1 MPLSRH
7 HSLHRPT
14 HGPLSAN
21 SLQNRT
27 LPATNL
33 GGAGAIGS
41 RNVVFCSRTMIPNP
55 FGRKMG
61 TFCAQMLFYVGF
73 GSRNRLVCS
82 RTVILSEAKN

>member
-27 LPATNL
+27 LPAPQL
-33 GGAGAIGS
+33 DVFRVFGS
-41 RNVVFCSRTMIPNP
+41 KKVVFCSRM
-55 FGRKMG
+55 
-61 TFCAQMLFYVGF
+61 MLFVAF
-73 GSRNRLVCS
+73 GSKNRVICS
-82 RTVILSEAKN
+82 RTALLGCHL